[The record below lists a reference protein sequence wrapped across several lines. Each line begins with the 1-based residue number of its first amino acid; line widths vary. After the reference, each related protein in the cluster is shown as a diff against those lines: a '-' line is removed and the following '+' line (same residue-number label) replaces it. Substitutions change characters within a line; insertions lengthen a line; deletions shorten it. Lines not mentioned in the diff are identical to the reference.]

1 MRKEVWQKY
10 GLFMQNNCLP
20 RILLFDEKTG
30 INKKAEA
37 VAERSSVKK
46 VLLKIS
52 QNSQEDTCVG
62 VSFLIKL
69 EVSGNFVKKEALTQV
84 FFCEFC
90 EAFKNIYRTYAE
102 HFFYRTYA
110 VAASEKGVSYQ

>member
-1 MRKEVWQKY
+1 M
-10 GLFMQNNCLP
+10 
-20 RILLFDEKTG
+20 
-30 INKKAEA
+30 
-37 VAERSSVKK
+37 
-46 VLLKIS
+46 LLKIS

-90 EAFKNIYRTYAE
+90 EVFKNIYRTYAE

-110 VAASEKGVSYQ
+110 VAASEKGVSYEWNFEYDIIMELWHDALFNFPKIFGVVYKSHSLF